1 MEINPTF
8 FLLLLQILFLILT
21 GETATT
27 FNHTSSSCK
36 DGTIAECNYEELETT
51 MMMMMMLSDVSRRFL
66 EQKKYISTG
75 ALKKDQ
81 PVCSGGAAGKPYSGG
96 GGGCVPQPSNTYNRG
111 CSTYYRCR
119 DDA

>member
-1 MEINPTF
+1 MEINPTNF
-8 FLLLLQILFLILT
+8 LLLLLQILFLILT
-21 GETATT
+21 GETATA
-27 FNHTSSSCK
+27 FNRTSSSCK
-36 DGTIAECNYEELETT
+36 DGTIAECNYQELETL
-51 MMMMMMLSDVSRRFL
+51 MMMSSDVSRRFL

-111 CSTYYRCR
+111 CSTYYHCR